1 MALIEYLSFAGSI
14 NRAIKF
20 LERTDDDLFPLDCSN
35 GGCTRYISRREVLGV
50 ESSSLVEVVDQKRIT
65 NRGKRH
71 KRGRRKGTEEK
82 EGRRKHRGGGGRKRE
97 AKGEREAR

>member
-20 LERTDDDLFPLDCSN
+20 LERTDDDLFPLD

-71 KRGRRKGTEEK
+71 RRGRRKGTGEK
-82 EGRRKHRGGGGRKRE
+82 EGRREHRGGGGRKRE